1 MDMHSPFKKV
11 GVFTP
16 LSSSPIETGTVARI
30 QPQQLGYLSLVVD
43 VVLYVGAGIAA
54 WIWLDPLPSDMFK
67 LMALTTLAL
76 TFVIFTACCRAF
88 KTHDPLVLLHS
99 GAPSSMA
106 KVIVSAGLPALIPLL
121 ISFPLAKSNDAAV
134 RDFIGWL
141 FVFELLAVSAVT
153 AAHGAFHAAR
163 PRLARSLFTPRRIAV
178 VGSGESAARLI
189 RWVELTAPG
198 LFEIIGVFDDRDS
211 RRTVSSSVAHKIRG
225 NTTDLIELYKSAAF
239 DKIVI
244 ALPHSAEAR
253 LLHLLRTLRRLPVDI
268 VLAPDLMGFNSAE
281 QETAEVAGLK
291 LLSLANRPIREPQRI
306 MKAGI
311 DVVTAAIALVMLSP
325 LLLGI
330 AAAIRLGSDGP
341 ILFRQRRQGLGDRLF
356 DVYKFRTMYCDRGD
370 PQGAKQ
376 TRRDDPR
383 VTRVGAI
390 LRKTSL
396 DELPQLF
403 NVLRGEMSLV
413 GPRPHS
419 PHMLIGDKRHF
430 EIVSEYSFRHR
441 VKPGITGLAQVNGH
455 RGAVDTPDQL
465 QARIDLDLYYIDH
478 WSLWLDIKII
488 CRTAIVCISGLNA
501 F

>member
-1 MDMHSPFKKV
+1 
-11 GVFTP
+11 
-16 LSSSPIETGTVARI
+16 
-30 QPQQLGYLSLVVD
+30 
-43 VVLYVGAGIAA
+43 
-54 WIWLDPLPSDMFK
+54 
-67 LMALTTLAL
+67 
-76 TFVIFTACCRAF
+76 
-88 KTHDPLVLLHS
+88 
-99 GAPSSMA
+99 
-106 KVIVSAGLPALIPLL
+106 
-121 ISFPLAKSNDAAV
+121 
-134 RDFIGWL
+134 
-141 FVFELLAVSAVT
+141 
-153 AAHGAFHAAR
+153 
-163 PRLARSLFTPRRIAV
+163 LFTPQRIAV

-268 VLAPDLMGFNSAE
+268 VLAPDLMGFNSLE

-306 MKAGI
+306 LKAGI
-311 DVVTAAIALVMLSP
+311 DVVTAALALTLLSP
-325 LLLGI
+325 LFFGVAL
-330 AAAIRLGSDGP
+330 AIRLNSDGP

-356 DVYKFRTMYCDRGD
+356 DVYKFRTMYCDMGD
-370 PQGAKQ
+370 PAGMHQ
-376 TRRDDPR
+376 TKRGDPR

-403 NVLRGEMSLV
+403 NVIRGEMSLV

-419 PHMLIGDKRHF
+419 PYMLIGDKRHF

-441 VKPGITGLAQVNGH
+441 VKPGITGLAQVNGY

-465 QARIDLDLYYIDH
+465 KARIDLDLYYIDH
-478 WSLWLDIKII
+478 WSLWLDIKIL
-488 CRTAIVCISGLNA
+488 CRTAVVCFSGLNA